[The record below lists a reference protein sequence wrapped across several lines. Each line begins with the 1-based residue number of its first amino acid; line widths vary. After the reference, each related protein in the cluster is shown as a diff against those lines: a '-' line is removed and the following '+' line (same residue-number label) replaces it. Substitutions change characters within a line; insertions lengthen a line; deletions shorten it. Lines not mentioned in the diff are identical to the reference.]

1 MGKIEGV
8 LYMGG
13 GGYHNN
19 LYTDSGGIIGKI
31 IIVLIQAEIHEK

>member
-1 MGKIEGV
+1 MGKFEGV

-13 GGYHNN
+13 RYHNK